1 MRFTEQSTP
10 RYVYGAYGSNMDPT
24 RFDKYIAGSDAGEH
38 GAHRGSSDKTP
49 TTVVGVRTIGAQ
61 LYFAGHSQRWGAATA
76 FLSFLNPDIEAKAY
90 LQTYS
95 VSEQQMTDLARQ
107 EGGVPSETMV
117 NIPLRGG
124 SVEFASESRYGC
136 LNTTDTGIVMLTTNK
151 DLPPG
156 IPSEPYLRPMVQGL
170 VAAGISES
178 EVVEYLDV
186 AGLRLDGPQES
197 IYQSLIRKVVTEQS

>member
-1 MRFTEQSTP
+1 MTFAEDSTP

-38 GAHRGSSDKTP
+38 GAHRGSRDTTP
-49 TTVVGVRTIGAQ
+49 TSVVGVRTIAAQ

-76 FLSFLNPDIEAKAY
+76 FLSLANPDIEAKAY

-107 EGGVPSETMV
+107 EGGVSSEVIV
-117 NIPLRGG
+117 NIPPRGERL
-124 SVEFASESRYGC
+124 EFATKSRYGC

-156 IPSEPYLRPMVQGL
+156 IPSEPYLHPMVQGL
-170 VAAGISES
+170 IAAGISLS
-178 EVVEYLDV
+178 DVIDYLDT
-186 AGLRLDGPQES
+186 AGARLENAQRS
-197 IYQSLIRKVVTEQS
+197 IYQSLVRKVVNEQS